1 MKKILV
7 EVSARHVHLS
17 QDAIEKLFGDGHELH
32 PIMDLSQPGQ
42 YACEEKI
49 VLKTAKGELSL
60 RVLGP
65 ARSKSQVE
73 ISMTEAR
80 KLGIK
85 TEIRDSGDLAGT
97 AGGLL
102 VGPNGTCEIKEG
114 VIIAKRHIHMHPSD
128 AEYYGVKDGDIV
140 NVKLD
145 TNGRSLI
152 FGDTLIRV
160 SKKYALAMHIDTDES
175 NAANIGNDKIYGE
188 IIKNI

>member
-17 QDAIEKLFGDGHELH
+17 TQAIEQLFGENHQLH

-42 YACEEKI
+42 YACEEKVI
-49 VLKTAKGELSL
+49 LRTDKGELSL

-73 ISMTEAR
+73 LSMTEAR

-85 TEIRDSGDLAGT
+85 TLIRDSGDLSGT

-102 VGPNGTCEIKEG
+102 IGPKGECKLQEG
-114 VIIAKRHIHMHPSD
+114 VIIAKRHIHMHPDD
-128 AEYYGVKDGDIV
+128 AEYYCVKDGELV
-140 NVKLD
+140 NVKLE
-145 TNGRSLI
+145 TEGRSLI

-160 SKKYALAMHIDTDES
+160 SEKYALAMHIDTDEG
-175 NAANIGNDKIYGE
+175 NAANVGNAKIYGE
-188 IIKNI
+188 IV